1 MSEDLSE
8 EEKQKKQ
15 TRERMRQEYYFAIK
29 EEGNRTFLFLWGRRL
44 NSLTLTGR
52 GIVKLVDTFLLS
64 WGQRLKSLTLIGL
77 RESAHL
83 VEHPTEKPGAILNRV

>member
-29 EEGNRTFLFLWGRRL
+29 EEGNRTFLLL
-44 NSLTLTGR
+44 R
-52 GIVKLVDTFLLS
+52 G
-64 WGQRLKSLTLIGL
+64 WQLKSLTLVGWGIIKL
-77 RESAHL
+77 VDSVCVRACVRACVFVAHFYNTL
-83 VEHPTEKPGAILNRV
+83 CFS